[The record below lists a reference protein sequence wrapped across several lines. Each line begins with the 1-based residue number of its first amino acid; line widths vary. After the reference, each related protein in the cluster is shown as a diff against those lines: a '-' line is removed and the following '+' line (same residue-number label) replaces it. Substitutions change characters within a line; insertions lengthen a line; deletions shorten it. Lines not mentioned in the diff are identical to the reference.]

1 MHWLDV
7 LQFHTAEVSV
17 SIRHLAGCSIY
28 SNTNW
33 ILGPSVPVEQ
43 LDGMVIKKYAN
54 TEAEKY
60 KIVSKQ
66 CSTYVYIAWW
76 VLNLW
81 NKLNFLSFSP
91 STFLFLT
98 LVLALSLSYHE
109 CYIIAPKRWLDFGPY
124 LMPYG
129 PDTVIPS
136 CPKSVQLTVTV
147 LCKNC
152 EENQHLLSKF
162 NLSLEPKVA
171 KFWEFKCRGSRWQLL
186 NIYWV
191 SCLFF
196 FPKSTVSTPKTWIK
210 GNI

>member
-1 MHWLDV
+1 MLHIFQYKLDSRA
-7 LQFHTAEVSV
+7 LSPSRTAGWNG
-17 SIRHLAGCSIY
+17 H
-28 SNTNW
+28 
-33 ILGPSVPVEQ
+33 
-43 LDGMVIKKYAN
+43 KKYAN

-66 CSTYVYIAWW
+66 CSTYVYIAWL

-186 NIYWV
+186 NIYWI